1 MSNKTIYKRI
11 ALVAVTALGAGVLSV
26 APANAANNTAVGST
40 ANGDTATAV
49 LNVATAASITG
60 AAIISTTAESTSANN
75 KSLGLLANSTTQTT
89 SSLTSTATMRSDGE
103 IAFYTKGSATAEIGT
118 TIEVT
123 GGTISQTGISDTDGS
138 TGVPAKNINASKTVA
153 VFGQD
158 AGADNIIAFAVT
170 PSTGSTSMTVSM
182 YHSGALATDDDAAMV
197 TALAAIQSGATSKGT
212 LKQRYLVTVTTTS
225 LSGVYSA
232 SESYIAGAAAAA
244 DNTTA
249 TSDADGS
256 LSISS
261 QSDARAYININ
272 LNDAY
277 GVALGGK
284 GALIITGTN
293 GALIGYSDSGAAT
306 SAATSFNLTQ
316 VSSTSSSG
324 AITVSKPT
332 ARANKS
338 FSTTVSISWNGVVV
352 GTKSVLFKGE
362 VAKVT
367 ASSPKIG
374 ALNASNAEAFRVA
387 YEDDAGNALYPTITD
402 TSVVST
408 TTTSAVT
415 GAFVATIGDA
425 TALAKGTLVCA
436 AGDSTVLG
444 GGKANLQLQHVNP
457 LSGTVVKSNVWE
469 ATCQGDAYTYTA
481 AWDKAVYTPG
491 SVATLTISFKDRDG
505 DAANAYDLVGNGALI
520 TVAGG
525 PSATAV
531 TIPAATDKPSDGAG
545 IKTYQFV
552 VGTTEGDFAAVVTVA
567 DVNANGVAKA
577 QTASYSVKS
586 AVGTVTNAEVL
597 KSIVSLIAS
606 INKQIQALQKLILR
620 R

>member
-1 MSNKTIYKRI
+1 MSNKTIFKRI

-26 APANAANNTAVGST
+26 APANAADNKAVTAVVN
-40 ANGDTATAV
+40 ANTIASV
-49 LNVATAASITG
+49 LNIATVASITG
-60 AAIISTTAESTSANN
+60 TAAVTDVAQVSDTSVGNT
-75 KSLGLLANSTTQTT
+75 SVGLLANSTTQTT

-103 IAFYTKGSATAEIGT
+103 IAFYTLGVADQATTFI
-118 TIEVT
+118 VDN
-123 GGTISQTGISDTDGS
+123 GTISQYAATTGGFENLSSDRSTLVSVKVVVGTGIAIAVKPK
-138 TGVPAKNINASKTVA
+138 TGA
-153 VFGQD
+153 
-158 AGADNIIAFAVT
+158 
-170 PSTGSTSMTVSM
+170 TSMTVSM
-182 YHSGALATDDDAAMV
+182 YSGGALSTATAAKV
-197 TALAAIQSGATSKGT
+197 AAIQSGATSKGT
-212 LKQRYLVTVTTTS
+212 LVQRYLVTVATTS
-225 LSGVYSA
+225 VSGAYSA
-232 SESYIAGAAAAA
+232 ADSYIAGASAAA
-244 DNTTA
+244 DDTTA
-249 TSDADGS
+249 TSDATNS

-261 QSDARAYININ
+261 QADARAYININ

-284 GALIITGTN
+284 GALIISGTN
-293 GALIGYSDSGAAT
+293 GAGIGYDAGGAAT
-306 SAATSFNLTQ
+306 SAASSFNLTQ
-316 VSSTSSSG
+316 VSSTSSAG
-324 AITVSKPT
+324 AITVLKPT

-352 GTKSVLFKGE
+352 GTKSVVFKGE
-362 VAKVT
+362 VATVT

-387 YEDDAGNALYPTITD
+387 YADDAGNAIYPTITD
-402 TSVVST
+402 TSVVSAT
-408 TTTSAVT
+408 TTDAVT
-415 GAFVATIGDA
+415 GASVATIGDS
-425 TALAKGTLVCA
+425 TSLAKGTLLCA
-436 AGDSTVLG
+436 AGTGGSLVLG

-491 SVATLTISFKDRDG
+491 SVATLTIAFKDRDG

-531 TIPAATDKPSDGAG
+531 TIPAATDKPDSAAG
-545 IKTYQFV
+545 TKTYQFV

-567 DVNANGVAKA
+567 DVNANTVAKA

-586 AVGTVTNAEVL
+586 SSSTVTNADVL
-597 KSIVSLIAS
+597 KSIVALIAS
-606 INKQIQALQKLILR
+606 INKQIQALQKLILAR

>member
-1 MSNKTIYKRI
+1 
-11 ALVAVTALGAGVLSV
+11 
-26 APANAANNTAVGST
+26 
-40 ANGDTATAV
+40 
-49 LNVATAASITG
+49 
-60 AAIISTTAESTSANN
+60 
-75 KSLGLLANSTTQTT
+75 
-89 SSLTSTATMRSDGE
+89 
-103 IAFYTKGSATAEIGT
+103 
-118 TIEVT
+118 
-123 GGTISQTGISDTDGS
+123 
-138 TGVPAKNINASKTVA
+138 
-153 VFGQD
+153 
-158 AGADNIIAFAVT
+158 
-170 PSTGSTSMTVSM
+170 MT
-182 YHSGALATDDDAAMV
+182 
-197 TALAAIQSGATSKGT
+197 TALANIQSGAVSKGT
-212 LKQRYLVTVTTTS
+212 LKQRYLVTVATTS

-232 SESYIAGAAAAA
+232 SESYIAGRVAAA

-249 TSDADGS
+249 TSDEDGS

-284 GALIITGTN
+284 GALIISGTN
-293 GALIGYSDSGAAT
+293 GALIGYDANGGAT

-324 AITVSKPT
+324 AITVSKPA

-338 FSTTVSISWNGVVV
+338 FSTTISISWNGVVV
-352 GTKSVLFKGE
+352 GTKNVTFKGE

-374 ALNASNAEAFRVA
+374 ALNASNTDAFKVA

-415 GAFVATIGDA
+415 GASIGTIGDA

-491 SVATLTISFKDRDG
+491 SVATLTIAFKDRDG

-586 AVGTVTNAEVL
+586 AAGTVTNAEVL

>member
-1 MSNKTIYKRI
+1 MSNKTIFKRI

-26 APANAANNTAVGST
+26 TPANAANNAAVGD
-40 ANGDTATAV
+40 ANAASAAGV
-49 LNVATAASITG
+49 LNVATAPSITG
-60 AAIISTTAESTSANN
+60 AAVLDAATVTASNANR
-75 KSLGLLANSTTQTT
+75 SLGLLANSTTQNTM
-89 SSLTSTATMRSDGE
+89 SLTSTATMRSDGE
-103 IAFYTKGSATAEIGT
+103 IAFYYTGTAAKKAATV
-118 TIEVT
+118 EVS
-123 GGTISQTGISDTDGS
+123 GGTITQSAVATATGPVKNVNATKTQVAF
-138 TGVPAKNINASKTVA
+138 TGTAAA
-153 VFGQD
+153 VT
-158 AGADNIIAFAVT
+158 AAFAVT
-170 PSTGSTSMTVSM
+170 PDKGVTTMTVSLFE
-182 YHSGALATDDDAAMV
+182 SATLTNADAADLVNIQTGV
-197 TALAAIQSGATSKGT
+197 TSRGT
-212 LKQRYLVTVTTTS
+212 LLQRYLVTVATTS
-225 LSGVYSA
+225 ASGVFSA
-232 SESYIAGAAAAA
+232 ADSYIAGALAAA

-249 TSDADGS
+249 TSDATDS
-256 LSISS
+256 LTISS

-272 LNDAY
+272 LRDAY
-277 GVALGGK
+277 DVALSG
-284 GALIITGTN
+284 GALIISGTN
-293 GALIGYSDSGAAT
+293 GAGIGYDAGGAAK
-306 SAATSFNLTQ
+306 SAASDFNLTQ

-324 AITVSKPT
+324 AITVLKPT

-352 GTKSVLFKGE
+352 GTKSVKFLGE
-362 VAKVT
+362 VATVT
-367 ASSPKIG
+367 VSSPKIG

-387 YEDDAGNALYPTITD
+387 YADDAGNALYPTITN
-402 TSVVST
+402 TSVVAA

-415 GAFVATIGDA
+415 GASIGTIGDS
-425 TALAKGTLVCA
+425 TSLAKGTLTCA

-520 TVAGG
+520 TIAGG

-531 TIPAATDKPSDGAG
+531 TIPAATDKPSDGVG

-577 QTASYSVKS
+577 QTASYSVKAS
-586 AVGTVTNAEVL
+586 SSTVTNAEVL
-597 KSIVSLIAS
+597 KSIVALIAS